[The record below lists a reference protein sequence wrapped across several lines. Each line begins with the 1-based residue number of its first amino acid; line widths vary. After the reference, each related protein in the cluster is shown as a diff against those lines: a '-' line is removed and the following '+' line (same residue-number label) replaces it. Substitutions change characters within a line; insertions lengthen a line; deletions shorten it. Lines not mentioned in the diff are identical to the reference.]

1 MLTASSKERYF
12 TCSGQRRKTEDKDN
26 TKKDYL
32 KQGRVSD
39 SLHQQIQGMN
49 VLQLKPWFRI

>member
-12 TCSGQRRKTEDKDN
+12 TCSGQGRKTEDKDN
-26 TKKDYL
+26 TKKVTR
-32 KQGRVSD
+32 GIVSD
-39 SLHQQIQGMN
+39 SLHQQIQEMN